1 MHKNEKLLLFGIM
14 FCMFVG
20 LTGYSFAYF
29 VKETRVEGS
38 GTNVGG
44 TTAELIKVVY
54 DAGASTLDLV
64 NATPKMKASKN
75 FAITITPT
83 EDQKTVK
90 YAIKLNI
97 EGNTFEKCS
106 DDNYDAINNACLKDA
121 EEIVYYLKDNSNQ
134 ILATGDI
141 TGKTGEFVLYTR
153 EYTVSN
159 ETIINYTLEIEYK
172 DTNSDQ
178 NHNMNKTLNGIV
190 KVEFAK

>member
-29 VKETRVEGS
+29 VKETKVEGN

-44 TTAELIKVVY
+44 TTAELIRVVY
-54 DAGASTLDLV
+54 DAGTSTLDLV
-64 NATPKMKASKN
+64 NATPKMKASKE
-75 FAITITPT
+75 FTITITPT

-106 DDNYDAINNACLKDA
+106 DENYDVLNNACLKDA
-121 EEIVYYLKDNSNQ
+121 EEIVYYLKDDSNQ

-172 DTNSDQ
+172 ETNSDQ
-178 NHNMNKTLNGIV
+178 NHNMNKHLNGIV